1 MARKKTKK
9 QMTQVKMIQIEIV
22 GIAIVALAILT
33 AISLYYTQNGYM
45 IEFLRNS
52 LLYVFGTAAYIVP
65 IALVVYVVM
74 VVKDHETEV
83 DYFKIIPIIFFVIMI
98 TAFIYAEKVQI
109 GDIATG
115 NSVFASLEEGLLGKS
130 FGSLL
135 VSIFGV
141 FGTYVILVLLVAVY
155 FVNITKKS
163 IIKIIRSFVKSGYT
177 GTKGIAQ
184 NVASKIKEKQISIM
198 EANEQ
203 IEKNEFLYGKANPTD
218 KKKIHDIIIEK
229 ENEDDKKDI
238 ATNCEDE
245 DIKIFGV
252 DSSGEIAMTPVESDG
267 KDDLKIGL
275 YEKSVKEVKP
285 KVIKPVETGITD
297 GEHILKPEKMPYK
310 FPNISFLNRNPNTGS
325 NDSRKEVLENAD
337 KLELTLGSFGV
348 KAKVIQVNKG
358 PTVTRYELQPSVGVK
373 VSKIVNLADDIALNL
388 AAVGVR
394 IEAPIPGK
402 AAIGIE
408 IPNKVTNSVYL
419 REVID
424 TDVFKQSE
432 SKVSVGLG
440 KDITGKEVVIDLAKM
455 PHLLI
460 AGSTGSGKSVCINSI
475 IASLLYKS
483 NPNEVKLLMIDPKV
497 VELKMYNGIPHLL
510 IPVVTDP
517 KKAASA
523 LNWAVAEMLNRYNT
537 FAENNVRDI
546 KGYNKM
552 LKEKKEDFVM
562 PQIIIIIDELADLMM
577 ATPKDVEDAICRLA
591 QMARAAGMHLI
602 IATQRPSVDVI
613 TGVIKANIPSRI
625 AFAVSSNVDS
635 RTILDMAGAEKLLGK
650 GDMLYHPVGEG
661 KPKRI
666 QGAFISDK
674 EIEKIVDFIKKDGV
688 IEYKKEIIEEITN
701 RNIAGDNNEDGEDDE
716 LIDEA
721 IELVMDKEKASI
733 SMFQRAF
740 KIGYNRAA
748 RLMDQLEAKGVVSSE
763 EGTKPRRVLSLRE

>member
-1 MARKKTKK
+1 MARRKTKKKTK
-9 QMTQVKMIQIEIV
+9 QVKMIQVEIMGITIV
-22 GIAIVALAILT
+22 AIAILS
-33 AISLYYTQNGYM
+33 AISLYYTQNGYV

-52 LLYVFGTAAYIVP
+52 LLYVFGTAGYIVP
-65 IALVVYVVM
+65 VALVAYVVM
-74 VVKDHETEV
+74 VFKDHEDDI
-83 DYFKIIPIIFFVIMI
+83 DYFKIIPILFFIIMI
-98 TAFIYAEKVQI
+98 TAFIYTEKVQI
-109 GDIATG
+109 GDTS
-115 NSVFASLEEGLLGKS
+115 NSFFTNMEEGLLGRS
-130 FGSLL
+130 FGSLF

-141 FGTYVILVLLVAVY
+141 FGTYVILVFLTAVY
-155 FVNITKKS
+155 FVNVTKRS

-177 GTKGIAQ
+177 GTKEMAQ
-184 NVASKIKEKQISIM
+184 NVAGKIREKQIAIIDQ
-198 EANEQ
+198 NEQ
-203 IEKNEFLYGKANPTD
+203 NAKNEFLYGKETGNE
-218 KKKIHDIIIEK
+218 KKKIHDIVIEK
-229 ENEDDKKDI
+229 GNDKKEVVVD
-238 ATNCEDE
+238 CEED

-252 DSSGEIAMTPVESDG
+252 DSNGKIPTAEVELEEN
-267 KDDLKIGL
+267 DDLKIGL
-275 YEKSVKEVKP
+275 YEKSSKEVKS
-285 KVIKPVETGITD
+285 KVIKTVETEALD
-297 GEHILKPEKMPYK
+297 GEQVHRPKKISYK
-310 FPNISFLNRNPNTGS
+310 FPSMSFLNRNPNTGS
-325 NDSRKEVLENAD
+325 TDSRKELLENAD

-348 KAKVIQVNKG
+348 KAKVVQVNKG

-424 TDVFKQSE
+424 TEEFKQSE

-440 KDITGKEVVIDLAKM
+440 KDITGKEIVIDLAKM

-460 AGSTGSGKSVCINSI
+460 AGATGSGKSVCINSI
-475 IASLLYKS
+475 IASLIYKS
-483 NPNEVKLLMIDPKV
+483 DPNEVKLLMIDPKV

-666 QGAFISDK
+666 QGAFVSDK
-674 EIEKIVDFIKKDGV
+674 EIEKIVDFIKKDGA

-701 RNIAGDNNEDGEDDE
+701 RNIDGDDTLNGGEDE
-716 LIDEA
+716 LLDEA
-721 IELVMDKEKASI
+721 IDLVMDKEKASI

-748 RLMDQLEAKGVVSSE
+748 RLMDQLEARGIVSSE